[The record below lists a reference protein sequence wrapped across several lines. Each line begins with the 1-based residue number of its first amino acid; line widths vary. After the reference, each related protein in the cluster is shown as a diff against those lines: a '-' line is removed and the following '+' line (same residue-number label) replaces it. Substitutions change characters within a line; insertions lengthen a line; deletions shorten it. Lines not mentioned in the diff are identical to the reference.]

1 MQVGHAPEC
10 KDRLQLSPSLSSPGI
25 KMTTEKPK
33 DSVSLLDEEGDLTD
47 QCEKC
52 LKHIFAKYCTPQPK
66 DLPTGSITE
75 LLVPPEDAY
84 LTNEGLDK
92 WASETNGAP
101 FSEDQKEE
109 LQMLDV
115 NDDGHLTYAGFI
127 QLYQLQTENDEAETW
142 RDLIAHGFNG
152 RLEKIARPS

>member
-1 MQVGHAPEC
+1 
-10 KDRLQLSPSLSSPGI
+10 
-25 KMTTEKPK
+25 MTTEKPK

-52 LKHIFAKYCTPQPK
+52 LKQIFAKYCTPQPK

-75 LLVPPEDAY
+75 PPVPPEDAY
-84 LTNEGLDK
+84 LTDEGLDK

-109 LQMLDV
+109 LQMLSV
-115 NDDGHLTYAGFI
+115 NDDGHLTQVCGVHTT
-127 QLYQLQTENDEAETW
+127 LSVTDRKRW
-142 RDLIAHGFNG
+142 GGDLERFDRAW
-152 RLEKIARPS
+152 L